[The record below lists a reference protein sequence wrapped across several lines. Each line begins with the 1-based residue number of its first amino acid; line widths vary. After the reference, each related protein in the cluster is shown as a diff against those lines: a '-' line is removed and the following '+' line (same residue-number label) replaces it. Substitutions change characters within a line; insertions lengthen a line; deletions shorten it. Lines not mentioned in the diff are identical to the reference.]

1 MFSRLLSKG
10 LKRISINS
18 KKSHIFLKN
27 TDFSLVIV
35 RPYDLVQLG
44 DFVGSGSEDI
54 LIWTGK
60 TIGRTLCNNIR
71 QNKRIKNRK
80 KLFDALMDN
89 LENLGYGNCDIDYKK
104 GKSAKLE
111 ISNSLI
117 EEIDDL
123 TDAELIKNLYNGII
137 IGAFNSAGLEVDQ
150 IGEVK
155 LEKNKPIVFEYNIE
169 EVEEF

>member
-1 MFSRLLSKG
+1 MFGRLLSKG

-80 KLFDALMDN
+80 KLFDALTDN
-89 LENLGYGNCDIDYKK
+89 LENLGYGTVDIDYKP
-104 GKSAKLE
+104 GKYAKIE
-111 ISNSLI
+111 ISNPLT
-117 EEIDDL
+117 EEITDIN
-123 TDAELIKNLYNGII
+123 DAELIKNLYNGII
-137 IGAFNSAGLEVDQ
+137 IGAFNSSGLEVEQ
-150 IGEVK
+150 TGNAKI
-155 LEKNKPIVFEYNIE
+155 EKNQPLKFDYNIDE
-169 EVEEF
+169 TEEF